1 MIRHVLGI
9 VAVVTFFLFCTLLP
23 FLPGPYD
30 SLAVPLSSMAQIAG
44 VLGLGVVPFGLMW
57 IAADRS
63 NRFAQRRYVVSWAA
77 LIVSALVWAAVSLVG
92 VIQSGFVLGA
102 IALVLPVYV
111 GLKAWPGLRRANGTT
126 QARASVLPFYLVAVP
141 VTVVLVQFALLERAV
156 EFSRN
161 RAIRNSAPLIEA
173 IEQYRTA
180 NGRYPLSLRTVV
192 NDFKPNVIG
201 IREYQYEPHG
211 EGYNLFFEQFTYRFG
226 TQEFV
231 MYNPRDEHVMTV
243 HSIDLLQ
250 LTPSQLALD
259 RARGHYALHD
269 APHPHWKYFWFD

>member
-1 MIRHVLGI
+1 MIKHLLGI
-9 VAVVTFFLFCTLLP
+9 VAVVTFILVCTLLP

-30 SLAVPLSSMAQIAG
+30 SLAVPLSSIAQIAG
-44 VLGLGVVPFGLMW
+44 VLGLAVVPFGLIW

-63 NRFAQRRYVVSWAA
+63 DRFAQRRYVFSWAA
-77 LIVSALVWAAVSLVG
+77 LIVSALVWAAVCLVA
-92 VIQSGFVLGA
+92 VIQSGFVLGVV
-102 IALVLPVYV
+102 ALVLSVYFA
-111 GLKAWPGLRRANGTT
+111 LKGWPGLRRVSGRPSA
-126 QARASVLPFYLVAVP
+126 LPFYLVAVP
-141 VTVVLVQFALLERAV
+141 VTVVVVQFALLERAV
-156 EFSRN
+156 TFSRN
-161 RAIRNSAPLIEA
+161 RAIVNSAPLIEA

-180 NGRYPLSLRTVV
+180 NGQYPKSLLTVV
-192 NDFKPNVIG
+192 NDYKPSVIG

-259 RARGHYALHD
+259 RARGHYAVHD
-269 APHPHWKYFWFD
+269 ASQPHWKYFWFD